1 MRRVKLLGL
10 ALMAVFAFG
19 VVIAATASAEEK
31 EPAGLLFL
39 PKEEG
44 PVTLKGEGGEVKLS
58 SAGLLKV
65 TITCTKVKTEG
76 TSNAGEKL
84 HITLAT
90 LTIDYEGCT
99 LNNKINCSSENIKGE
114 KDPAKTILQISVD
127 TDLHFVSLESGGK
140 LVKGVIIGLL
150 ELVEG
155 AKKLDLTLNCGGVK
169 VLILGAVF
177 LEAAGGSATEEVK
190 EVKIKD
196 TPLKCDEKDKLCKEE
211 LAKWGATATEKV
223 GEKDEKVLCPLALFV
238 EVEEECGKLSIPV
251 AIPTKLSTDVLW
263 DF

>member
-1 MRRVKLLGL
+1 MRRVKLLRL
-10 ALMAVFAFG
+10 VLMAIFAFG

-44 PVTLKGEGGEVKLS
+44 PVTLKAEGGEVGFS
-58 SAGLLKV
+58 SAGLKKVELK
-65 TITCTKVKTEG
+65 CTKVKASGE
-76 TSNAGEKL
+76 SNAGEKL
-84 HITLAT
+84 HITLGT
-90 LTIDYEGCT
+90 LTLDFEGCK
-99 LNNKINCSSENIKGE
+99 LGKLACSSENIKGE
-114 KDPAKTILQISVD
+114 KDPKETVLMAAVD
-127 TDLHFVSLESGGK
+127 TDVHFVSLEKEKK
-140 LVKGVIIGLL
+140 LVKGLLIGLL

-155 AKKLDLTLNCGGVK
+155 AKKLDVTLNCGGAK
-169 VLILGAVF
+169 VLLLGAVF

-196 TPLKCDEKDKLCKEE
+196 TPLKCDEKDLLCKEE

-223 GEKDEKVLCPLALFV
+223 GEKDKKVLCPLAVFI
-238 EVEEECGKLSIPV
+238 ETEEECAKLSIPV
-251 AIPTKLSTDVLW
+251 AIPLKISKDVLW